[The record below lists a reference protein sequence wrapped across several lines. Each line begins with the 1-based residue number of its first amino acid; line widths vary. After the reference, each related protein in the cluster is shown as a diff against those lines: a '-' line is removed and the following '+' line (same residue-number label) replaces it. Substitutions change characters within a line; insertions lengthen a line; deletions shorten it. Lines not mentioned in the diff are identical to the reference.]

1 MVTGSRT
8 TPALAVGR
16 REVEARRLGT
26 LVYLAVLGFVVC
38 MGIAIVAYPGGN
50 LWDHSRRGYDFWLNF
65 WCDLLRHPAYNGA
78 PNPVAPRFAQ
88 LGMVSLAL
96 GIAAYFALA
105 PRMFGSVGWLSR
117 AVTVAGV
124 LGGIGLLLVTAVSSR
139 AHPTVHGVAVLT
151 AGPMGLSAVLG
162 TIVGLARSADR
173 HRLCFWLGA
182 LMLAVAS
189 FTLVQYVREFAY
201 SAPSSEWLPR
211 SQKVATLLALGWMC
225 VVSTAAVRASGP
237 SG

>member
-1 MVTGSRT
+1 MFTRS
-8 TPALAVGR
+8 PALVVGR
-16 REVEARRLGT
+16 GEVGARRLRS
-26 LVYLAVLGFVVC
+26 LVYLAVLGFVLC

-88 LGMVSLAL
+88 FGMASLAL

-117 AVTVAGV
+117 GVTAAGI
-124 LGGIGLLLVTAVSSR
+124 LGGIGLLLVTVVSSR
-139 AHPTVHGVAVLT
+139 AHPTLHGVAVLT
-151 AGPMGLSAVLG
+151 AGPMGLGAVLG
-162 TIVGLARSADR
+162 TVVGLARSGDR
-173 HRLCFWLGA
+173 HRVCVWLGA

-189 FTLVQYVREFAY
+189 FTLVQFTRQFAC

-225 VVSTAAVRASGP
+225 VVSAAAVRASGP
-237 SG
+237 NG